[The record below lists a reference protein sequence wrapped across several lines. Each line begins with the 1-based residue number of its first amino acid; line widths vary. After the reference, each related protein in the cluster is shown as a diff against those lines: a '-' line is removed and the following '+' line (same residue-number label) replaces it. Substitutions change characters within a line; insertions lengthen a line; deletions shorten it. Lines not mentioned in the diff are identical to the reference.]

1 VLYLVPMDDKTPK
14 SARPEPSVHLRAHP
28 KSKEAWLQAATK
40 SARLTVQQRIKG
52 KKRALLG
59 NLPARASHAQL
70 MEGYWKAPRCTAEK
84 RDGTRCR
91 LPVVRGSDR
100 CHFHEGVERNPSCAA
115 AGRRYLEGTLRLP
128 SGRFKTHPDALA
140 ARGKDA
146 GEPE

>member
-1 VLYLVPMDDKTPK
+1 M
-14 SARPEPSVHLRAHP
+14 EN
-28 KSKEAWLQAATK
+28 WFQAATR

-52 KKRALLG
+52 QKRAMLG

-70 MEGYWKAPRCTAEK
+70 MEGYWKAPRCTAQK

-100 CHFHEGVERNPSCAA
+100 CHFHEGVERNPSCPA
-115 AGRRYLEGTLRLP
+115 AGRRYLEGKLRLP